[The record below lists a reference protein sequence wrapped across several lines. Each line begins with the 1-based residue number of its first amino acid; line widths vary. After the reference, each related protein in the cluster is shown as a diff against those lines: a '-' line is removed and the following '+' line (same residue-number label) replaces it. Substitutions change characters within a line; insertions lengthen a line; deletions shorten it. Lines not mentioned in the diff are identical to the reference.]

1 MSLVRVL
8 AKRLLLGIFAA
19 WTVLTIVF
27 AAFTLTDDWVK
38 ASLEGQLRFAG
49 ITGEE
54 LEQRLAS
61 YMASRGLDRPVHEQ
75 YVDWMGDMFTLQ
87 WGNSLVS
94 QEPVLPLVTEAV
106 GRTAVYVGPAIVLG
120 IVLGS
125 AIGLYSAVNPD
136 GRLANAG
143 RGTAYLLFAVPGFWI
158 GGMAVSLVKGGVISR
173 PDLLFDHVLPIA
185 LTTMTL
191 LGGYVSYSR
200 AHAMEYTSASFVTLV
215 KAKGGSPSRVVRH
228 IVRNAAIPLFSMLF
242 TEALALLVLAVFVIE
257 VLFGIDGFGLLYL
270 EAIQMRDIPVVLGG
284 TMVVVALGVVG
295 NIIQDLSYGYL
306 DPRVETGRRR
316 T

>member
-1 MSLVRVL
+1 MNVVRLL
-8 AKRLLLGIFAA
+8 AKRVALGLFAA
-19 WTVLTIVF
+19 WAVLTIVF

-38 ASLEGQLRFAG
+38 AALEGQLRFAG

-54 LEQRLAS
+54 LERRMAA

-75 YVDWMGDMFTLQ
+75 YLDWMGNMLTFQ
-87 WGNSLVS
+87 WGNSLVTG
-94 QEPVLPLVTEAV
+94 EPVLPLVAGAV
-106 GRTAVYVGPAIVLG
+106 ERTAVYVAPAIVLG
-120 IVLGS
+120 VVLGT
-125 AIGLYSAVNPD
+125 AIGLYAAVDPD
-136 GRLANAG
+136 GRLANFG

-158 GGMAVSLVKGGVISR
+158 GGMAVSLVNGGVVSR
-173 PDLLFDHVLPIA
+173 PDLLFDHVLPVA

-215 KAKGGSPSRVVRH
+215 KAKGASPLRVTRH

-257 VLFGIDGFGLLYL
+257 VLFGIEGFGLLYL

-295 NIIQDLSYGYL
+295 NVVQDLSYGYL